1 MPAHSLM
8 RQVLWNRMKF
18 DMFRSKS
25 NLAFEM
31 KRPPKKVE
39 TCVKLS
45 TILLYAS
52 FYFWFWLLIH
62 TLLFNFT
69 LHVQLRGRQ
78 TCVIGYSLRSLGLKY
93 GSRYLH
99 LNHKMLANSC
109 GQGLNKSMEF
119 DCVTSRLDFVWDMGL
134 EITASPTKNTAP
146 GVPRW
151 PPVAPKLIILTIRDE
166 LHAFQ
171 LYI

>member
-31 KRPPKKVE
+31 KRLPKKVE

-119 DCVTSRLDFVWDMGL
+119 DCVTSRLDFVWDIGL
-134 EITASPTKNTAP
+134 GTTPKPAKNTGP
-146 GVPRW
+146 RLKWSPVVP
-151 PPVAPKLIILTIRDE
+151 KYLLLTIKDKKSSYV
-166 LHAFQ
+166 L
-171 LYI
+171 